1 MPSYFSPAIVSEAI
15 RRRSPRARL
24 ACMIRSGE
32 PGGTPADGGA
42 SAWVIIISSLPPS
55 AFS

>member
-1 MPSYFSPAIVSEAI
+1 
-15 RRRSPRARL
+15 
-24 ACMIRSGE
+24 MIRSGE